1 MVAVGISTVVMRK
14 FHRRTIFLVSVVLFT
29 LFLYGFATFV
39 YLVQTEVRCSNFL
52 VMCYLQLHF

>member
-52 VMCYLQLHF
+52 VRYISS